1 MNIPFTT
8 DITCAQNLDNEFPA
22 SFRNRFFIPKNN
34 GQEVIYFCGNSLGL
48 QPKSVAKHI
57 QDELNQWANLG
68 VEGHFEGDKPWMH
81 YHKFS
86 KKGTAKIV
94 GALEEEVVMMNSL
107 TTNMHLLLVSFFQ
120 PTQERFKIITEAGAF
135 SSDQY
140 ALETQVRLHGFNP
153 DEAIVELK
161 PREGEYTL
169 RTEDILQAIEEHK
182 ATLALVFLGG
192 VNYFTGQ
199 AFDMK
204 TVAQAATKANA
215 KVGFDLAHAVG
226 NIALSLH
233 DWQVDF
239 AVWCSYKYL
248 NAGPGGVGGAFV
260 HQKHATT
267 HLPRFGGWWA
277 QQEDERFQ
285 MKKGFKPS
293 AGADGWQ
300 LSNAPILPLASYMAS
315 LEIFEEAGIENL
327 VNRSQKLTSYLE
339 FLLINSKVNHLFKII
354 TPTNA
359 NERGCQLSL
368 IFEKDGKKVFKHLQE
383 NNIIVDWREPN
394 VIRVSPV
401 PLYNTFTEVF
411 DFVKV
416 LEGSNN

>member
-1 MNIPFTT
+1 
-8 DITCAQNLDNEFPA
+8 
-22 SFRNRFFIPKNN
+22 
-34 GQEVIYFCGNSLGL
+34 
-48 QPKSVAKHI
+48 
-57 QDELNQWANLG
+57 
-68 VEGHFEGDKPWMH
+68 
-81 YHKFS
+81 
-86 KKGTAKIV
+86 
-94 GALEEEVVMMNSL
+94 
-107 TTNMHLLLVSFFQ
+107 
-120 PTQERFKIITEAGAF
+120 
-135 SSDQY
+135 
-140 ALETQVRLHGFNP
+140 
-153 DEAIVELK
+153 
-161 PREGEYTL
+161 
-169 RTEDILQAIEEHK
+169 
-182 ATLALVFLGG
+182 
-192 VNYFTGQ
+192 
-199 AFDMK
+199 MK
-204 TVAQAATKANA
+204 TIAQAATKANV

-248 NAGPGGVGGAFV
+248 NAGPGGVGGIFV

-267 HLPRFGGWWA
+267 HLSRFGGWWA

-339 FLLINSKVNHLFKII
+339 CLLMKSKANHLFKII
-354 TPTNA
+354 TPAIA

-401 PLYNTFTEVF
+401 PLYNTFAEVF
-411 DFVKV
+411 EFVKV
-416 LEGSNN
+416 LEGGILMT